1 VTRAVVTCLHCRQRY
16 ALRTGGLVV
25 MQHDV
30 CPRCGYVGWSY
41 VDTRPHTAA
50 TKRIAARASAS

>member
-1 VTRAVVTCLHCRQRY
+1 MTRSVVTCLHCRQHY
-16 ALRTGGLVV
+16 EPRTGGLVV

-41 VDTRPHTAA
+41 VDTRPRSAA
-50 TKRIAARASAS
+50 AKRIAARASAS

>member
-1 VTRAVVTCLHCRQRY
+1 VTRGVVTCLHCRKTY
-16 ALRTGGLVV
+16 APRSGGLIV

-41 VDTRPHTAA
+41 VQNRPRSVAS
-50 TKRIAARASAS
+50 KRVAARASAS